1 MTVKDKVQRAAAAAV
16 LSRLIKYVRKDP
28 DTNLVKLVDRS
39 ERFVGNIFPA
49 KNFDSFREG
58 AKDPENVWRQ
68 LALRLIDE
76 IDDNVLMNM
85 MLALGLGA
93 GVNGTKTVRANR
105 ENITAIFRGSF
116 FSTRQARATA
126 SARAAG
132 VRNMV
137 ISRASLL
144 MSSTA
149 LSTRASQWAPISIC
163 SPAASRS

>member
-68 LALRLIDE
+68 MDSEEYGGAPF
-76 IDDNVLMNM
+76 
-85 MLALGLGA
+85 LGA
-93 GVNGTKTVRANR
+93 KQPVIKAHGSSKAKGIKN
-105 ENITAIFRGSF
+105 AI
-116 FSTRQARATA
+116 RQAKICVENDLCGTMQ
-126 SARAAG
+126 SALDEL
-132 VRNMV
+132 N
-137 ISRASLL
+137 
-144 MSSTA
+144 T
-149 LSTRASQWAPISIC
+149 TKE
-163 SPAASRS
+163 